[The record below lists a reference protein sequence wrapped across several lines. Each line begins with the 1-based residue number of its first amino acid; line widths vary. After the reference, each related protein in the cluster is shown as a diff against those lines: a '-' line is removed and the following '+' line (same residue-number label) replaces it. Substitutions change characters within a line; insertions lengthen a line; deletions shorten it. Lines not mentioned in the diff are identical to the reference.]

1 MAFPVDRLDVEVALA
16 FGADLA
22 ADPGTWAWTD
32 VTEYVRYAPG
42 IEVTVGRRD
51 ETSESQ
57 PSQCQLTLDNASGR
71 FTPRN
76 PSSPYYPNVRFNCPL
91 RVRVDPG
98 SGFTTR
104 FVGFVDEWPVRWDRS
119 GNDTTVQVTAS
130 GVLRRLNQARDNRSA
145 MFREIMR
152 AEPDAYWPLEAGP
165 AAVQGASATGGP
177 PLTGT
182 LTFGETAGPPG
193 SGPVLDITNRGTFQA
208 QAQAVVGFESTW
220 RIEFVAQLPS
230 TDPATSGGAYMIE
243 WSAPGLSGD
252 VTYWRWVASTD
263 GEVLVHHYLYGT
275 TTPNELP
282 LAVNP
287 FDGEWHHYRID
298 GLVSG
303 GNTTIDY
310 YVDGAFL
317 DFDTLAYEAFGPGM
331 VRIATAI
338 TTTDECLTSLGHIA
352 IWYSH
357 PSADTYDA
365 MLGWAGETTAARLT
379 RVCSEAGL
387 YYDGTHATGTDAMG
401 PQPTGS
407 VLEVLQDCEQ
417 ADGGILYDPGGGI
430 AYRSRSA
437 RYNQTVALDLDYEAG
452 ELQHPL
458 EANDDDQQL
467 ANDVTATRPGGSPY
481 TFTDTDGPLGTTAV
495 GWYSD
500 SVTTNVELDSQA
512 EQRAAW
518 QVGLGTVDELRF
530 PQVGLNFATTP
541 DLIPAWLAT
550 TAGERVTISNPPAE
564 LPPGDPDLQMV
575 GYQET
580 ITPFVWS
587 AVLNTVPN
595 RPYLV
600 VELDEEN
607 NESRLDSEG
616 SGMWLDATS
625 NATSLQVYS
634 VDETVDEVWSTAA
647 GDVPFDVGI
656 AGEQVTVTAVA
667 NNPITFVAA
676 GTVSHANN
684 ASVTPGIPAGIQAGD
699 LLLLFAAIRG
709 TSATVSQPSGW
720 SEAWIYHGNVAVFAK
735 KTSGSESSPTV
746 SFAGGSAG
754 DDTSAQICAF
764 RNATKLLSAAHG
776 SNSSAQNI
784 AYPAMDI
791 DRDGTVIVYVG
802 WKQDD
807 WTSVTGPG
815 TEIGEPD
822 TTTGND
828 QGIAWYYQIQTDA
841 TNVSVG
847 SFTVTGGASAVSR
860 SGVLQINGSV
870 QTLTATRSVNGVVK
884 AQVQDAEVSLHQ
896 PHVLA
901 L

>member
-1 MAFPVDRLDVEVALA
+1 VAFPEDRLDVEVSLA
-16 FGADLA
+16 FGADLT
-22 ADPGTWAWTD
+22 ADPSTWSWTD
-32 VTEYVRYAPG
+32 ITEYVRYAPG

-51 ETSESQ
+51 ETSQSQ
-57 PSQCQLTLDNASGR
+57 PSQCTLTLDNASGR

-130 GVLRRLNQARDNRSA
+130 GVLRRLVQARDNRSA
-145 MFREIMR
+145 MFREIML

-220 RIEFVAQLPS
+220 RMEFVAQLPS
-230 TDPATSGGAYMIE
+230 TDAATSGGAYMIE

-252 VTYWRWVASTD
+252 VTYWRWVASTNA
-263 GEVLVHHYLYGT
+263 ELIVQHYLYGT
-275 TTPNELP
+275 VVANELI
-282 LAVNP
+282 LDFDP

-303 GNTTIDY
+303 GSTTIDY

-352 IWYSH
+352 VWYSH
-357 PSADTYDA
+357 PAADTYDA
-365 MLGWAGETTAARLT
+365 MLGWAGETTADRLT
-379 RVCSEAGL
+379 RICSEAGI

-407 VLEVLQDCEQ
+407 VLDVLQDCEQ
-417 ADGGILYDPGGGI
+417 ADAGLLYDTGGGI

-437 RYNQTVALDLDYEAG
+437 RYNQTVALALDYAAG
-452 ELQHPL
+452 DLQHPL

-467 ANDVTATRPGGSPY
+467 KNDVTATRPGGSPY
-481 TFTDTDGPLGTTAV
+481 SFTDTDGPLGTDAV

-500 SVTTNVELDSQA
+500 SVNTNVELDSQA

-518 QVGLGTVDELRF
+518 QVGLGTVDELRY
-530 PQVGLNFATTP
+530 PQVGLNFARSP
-541 DLIPAWLAT
+541 ELIPTWLAT
-550 TAGERVTISNPPAE
+550 TIGERVTIANPPSE

-575 GYQET
+575 GYEEY

-587 AVLNTVPN
+587 ATLNTVPN

-600 VELDEEN
+600 IELDEGD
-607 NESRLDSEG
+607 NESRLDAEG

-625 NATSLQVYS
+625 VATSLQVYN
-634 VDETVDEVWSTAA
+634 VDETIDEVWSTAA
-647 GDVPFDVGI
+647 GDVPFDVEIG
-656 AGEQVTVTAVA
+656 GEQVTVTAVA
-667 NNPITFVAA
+667 NNAITFVAA
-676 GTVSHANN
+676 GTVAHGNN
-684 ASVTPGIPAGIQAGD
+684 ASVAPGIPAGIQNGD

-709 TSATVSQPSGW
+709 TSATVSDVSGW
-720 SEAWIYHGNVAVFAK
+720 SEAWLSHGHVKVFAK
-735 KTSGSESSPTV
+735 KTTGTESSPTV
-746 SFAGGSAG
+746 SFTGGAAG

-764 RNATKLLSAAHG
+764 RNATKLLQVAHQTNG
-776 SNSSAQNI
+776 SAQNI
-784 AYPAMDI
+784 AYPLIDT
-791 DRDGTVIVYVG
+791 DRDGTVIVWVG

-828 QGIAWYYQIQTDA
+828 QGIVWAYQIQTDA
-841 TNVSVG
+841 TNVAAG
-847 SFTVTGGASAVSR
+847 SFTVTGGGAAVSK
-860 SGVLQINGSV
+860 SGWLQLDGSV
-870 QTLTATRSVNGVVK
+870 QTFTATRSVNGVSK
-884 AQVQDAEVSLHQ
+884 AQTQDTAVALSR

>member
-1 MAFPVDRLDVEVALA
+1 MAFPTDLLGIEVSLAL
-16 FGADLA
+16 GADLA
-22 ADPGTWAWTD
+22 ADPATWSWTD
-32 VTEYVRYAPG
+32 ITDYVRYAPG

-57 PSQCQLTLDNASGR
+57 PSQCRLTLDNTSGR

-98 SGFTTR
+98 TGYATR
-104 FVGFVDEWPVRWDRS
+104 FVGFVDEWPIRWDIS
-119 GNDTTVQVTAS
+119 GNDKTVDVTAS

-145 MFREIMR
+145 LFREIMR
-152 AEPDAYWPLEAGP
+152 ADPDAYWPLEAGP

-177 PLTGT
+177 PLTGS

-208 QAQAVVGFESTW
+208 QAQAVVAFESTW

-230 TDPATSGGAYMIE
+230 TDPADTGGAYMLE

-263 GEVLVHHYLYGT
+263 GEVIVQHYLYGT

-282 LAVNP
+282 LTFNP
-287 FDGEWHHYRID
+287 FDGEWHHFRID

-310 YVDGAFL
+310 YVDGEFL

-338 TTTDECLTSLGHIA
+338 TTTDEALTSLGHIA

-357 PSADTYDA
+357 PTADTYEA
-365 MLGWAGETTAARLT
+365 MSGWAGETTAARLT
-379 RVCSEAGL
+379 RICDEADL
-387 YYDGTHATGTDAMG
+387 YYDSTHATGTDAMG
-401 PQPTGS
+401 PQPTGN
-407 VLEVLQDCEQ
+407 VLAVLQDCEQ
-417 ADGGILYDPGGGI
+417 ADAGLLWDAAGGI

-437 RYNQTVALDLDYEAG
+437 RYNQTVALALDYEQKHI
-452 ELQHPL
+452 QHPL

-467 ANDVTATRPGGSPY
+467 RNDVTATRPGGSPY
-481 TFTDTDGPLGTTAV
+481 TYTDTDGPLGTDAV

-500 SVTTNVELDSQA
+500 SVDTNVELDSQA

-518 QVGLGTVDELRF
+518 EVGLGTVDELRF
-530 PQVGLNFATTP
+530 PQVGINLARTP
-541 DLIPAWLAT
+541 DLIAAWLAT
-550 TAGERVTISNPPAE
+550 TIGERVTIANPPAE

-575 GYQET
+575 GYQES

-600 VELDEEN
+600 VELDEGD
-607 NESRLDSEG
+607 NESRLDADG
-616 SGMWLDATS
+616 SGVWLDATS
-625 NATSLQVYS
+625 AATSIRVYNER
-634 VDETVDEVWSTAA
+634 ETVKETWTTAA
-647 GDVPFDVGI
+647 GDAPFDIGI
-656 AGEQVTVTAVA
+656 AGEQITVTAVA
-667 NNPITFVAA
+667 DNAITYVNV

-684 ASVTPGIPAGIQAGD
+684 ASVTPGIPASIANGD
-699 LLLLFAAIRG
+699 LLLMFAAIRSTSG
-709 TSATVSQPSGW
+709 TVVQPSGW
-720 SEAWIYHGNVAVFAK
+720 STWLDLTHVKVFAK
-735 KTSGSESSPTV
+735 KTSGTESSPTV
-746 SFAGGSAG
+746 TFTGGAAG
-754 DDTSAQICAF
+754 DDTSAQIAAF
-764 RNATKLLSAAHG
+764 RNATKLLASANQ
-776 SNSSAQNI
+776 SNSSAQNV
-784 AYPAMDI
+784 AYPALDV
-791 DRDGTVIVYVG
+791 DRDNTLVVYLG

-807 WTSVTGPG
+807 WTSVSSPG
-815 TEIGEPD
+815 TEIAEPD

-828 QGIAWYYQIQTDA
+828 QGLVWAYVIQTDA
-841 TNVSVG
+841 VNVAAG
-847 SFTVTGGASAVSR
+847 SFTVTGGASAVSK
-860 SGVLQINGSV
+860 GAVLWINGSV
-870 QTLTATRSVNGVVK
+870 QTFTATRSVNGVVK
-884 AQVQDAEVSLHQ
+884 AQVQDADVSLWQ